1 MFFRSTWTM
10 FGLAAIA
17 FTSLSACSDDGAK
30 ETKDAA
36 DSSVAQPATLRVH
49 YPVGSRSLSAVGD
62 HAPLEVATPFV
73 AGQDDTWQLDIAPID
88 APLAVTLSLD
98 GTTAR
103 GPAYTI
109 APGQTL
115 DVYPHFTQQKGRV
128 GLFLENFESTHLTG
142 TKRNIRMYV
151 PPSYD
156 ENTTAR
162 FPVLYMF
169 DGQILF
175 DTSVTKFDNAAK
187 LFQDCWKV
195 DTAFD
200 EAAESGA
207 FPEAIVIGVD
217 LQIDNPDQ
225 PDLEALDTQRI
236 QELTPTRDDD
246 NPLKVPGSG
255 RGEDTLKMVF
265 EEIKPRVDAELRTR
279 PDRDST
285 YMAGASA
292 GGLMSTW
299 AGIEYGKLLVGV
311 GSFSGAQW
319 WDDEI
324 AVTKA
329 REAKVGPDHAA
340 RVYVDVGGNEAGT
353 GKAEDNAPMVAVYEH
368 LVQAYGDAGYVEGE
382 TMKSVL
388 DPEGVHKARY
398 WAKRFPAAMAFLLGP
413 GR

>member
-1 MFFRSTWTM
+1 MFFRTNWTT
-10 FGLAAIA
+10 FGLAIIA
-17 FTSLSACSDDGAK
+17 FTSLAACSDDASK
-30 ETKDAA
+30 DTKDTSDAA
-36 DSSVAQPATLRVH
+36 VAQPATLRVH
-49 YPVGSRSLSAVGD
+49 YPVGSRALSAVGD
-62 HAPLEVATPFV
+62 HAPLQAATSFA
-73 AGQDDTWQLDIAPID
+73 AGQDDTWQLDVPAFD

-98 GTTAR
+98 GTPAR

-115 DVYPHFTQQKGRV
+115 DVYPHFVQQKGRV

-142 TKRNIRMYV
+142 TKRNIRMYL

-200 EAAESGA
+200 DAAEAGA

-217 LQIDNPDQ
+217 LQIDDPDH
-225 PDLEALDTQRI
+225 PDLDALNTQRI

-246 NPLKVPGSG
+246 NSLKVPGSG

-265 EEIKPRVDAELRTR
+265 QEIKPRVDAELRTR
-279 PDRDST
+279 PERDST

-299 AGIEYGKLLVGV
+299 AGIEYGQLLAGI
-311 GSFSGAQW
+311 GNFSGAQW
-319 WDDEI
+319 WDKEI

-329 REAKVGPDHAA
+329 REAKIGPDHAE
-340 RVYVDVGGNEAGT
+340 RVYVDMGGNEAGT
-353 GKAEDNAPMVAVYEH
+353 GKPEDNAYIVETYDH
-368 LVQAYGDAGYVEGE
+368 LVQAYRDAGYVEGE

-388 DPEGVHKARY
+388 DPEGTHSARY
-398 WAKRFPAAMAFLLGP
+398 WSKRFPAAMAFLLGP